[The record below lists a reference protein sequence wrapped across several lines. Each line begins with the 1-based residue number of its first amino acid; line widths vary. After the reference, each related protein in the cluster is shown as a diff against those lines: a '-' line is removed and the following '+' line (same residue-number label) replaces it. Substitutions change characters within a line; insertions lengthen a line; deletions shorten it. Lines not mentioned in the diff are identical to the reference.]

1 MGNKPD
7 TGLPRRKVAVLG
19 GGLAGL
25 SAARRL
31 LEHGC
36 EVTLVERRPF
46 LGGRAYSFRDGKDG
60 PEVDNGQHVF
70 LGCCT
75 YYVDFLQAIGSFDQ
89 TYLPKTLRAEV
100 VRDGVTGVLSSVP
113 FLGRLHLVP
122 SFAAYPHL
130 GLKDKLLVGYGM
142 LRARLTDR
150 AKNSAELDGESAY
163 DWLKRHH
170 QTDRAI
176 NNLWNLFILPA
187 LNDDIRNVSA
197 DMALMVF
204 QEALLK
210 GPSDAAIGLA
220 RVGLTSLNG
229 DPAARLLK
237 DSGGSLR
244 SGKAVKSIEVAD
256 DRVIGIRLSDGA
268 TIRADAYVSAL
279 PYGALLDALPGEVAR
294 GPFFSK
300 ASSLDS
306 APIVGIHLWY
316 DRPVMNQDFVVFLGS
331 PVQWVFNKSLIQ
343 GDRAGD
349 GQYVCISLSGAWNY
363 AGLPKDELIETF
375 TKEMARLFPRAGGA
389 KIERSFVVKELS
401 ATFRPTPGAAKHR
414 LPQRTPISNFLLA
427 GDWTQSGWPST
438 MEGAVRS
445 GVFAADALVSAGL
458 AD

>member
-1 MGNKPD
+1 MGNQPD
-7 TGLPRRKVAVLG
+7 PGLPRRKVAVLG
-19 GGLAGL
+19 GGLSGL

-70 LGCCT
+70 LGCCN
-75 YYVDFLQAIGSFDQ
+75 YYVDFLRAIGSFHQ
-89 TYLPKTLRAEV
+89 AYLPKRLRAEV

-113 FLGRLHLVP
+113 LLGRLHLVP

-142 LRARLTDR
+142 LRARLTNR
-150 AKNSAELDGESAY
+150 AENSTALDSESAY

-176 NNLWNLFILPA
+176 DRLWNLFVLPA

-210 GPSDAAIGLA
+210 EPADAAIGLS

-229 DPAARLLK
+229 EPAARLIR
-237 DSGGSLR
+237 DAGGSLLF
-244 SGKAVKSIEVAD
+244 GKVVQSIEMSEQ
-256 DRVIGIRLSDGA
+256 RVTGVRLLDGSVVS
-268 TIRADAYVSAL
+268 ADAYVSAL
-279 PYGALLDALPGEVAR
+279 PYRALLDALPREVA
-294 GPFFSK
+294 GDQFFSK
-300 ASSLDS
+300 ASALES

-316 DRPVMNQDFVVFLGS
+316 DRPGH
-331 PVQWVFNKSLIQ
+331 
-343 GDRAGD
+343 G
-349 GQYVCISLSGAWNY
+349 
-363 AGLPKDELIETF
+363 
-375 TKEMARLFPRAGGA
+375 PRT
-389 KIERSFVVKELS
+389 S
-401 ATFRPTPGAAKHR
+401 
-414 LPQRTPISNFLLA
+414 
-427 GDWTQSGWPST
+427 
-438 MEGAVRS
+438 
-445 GVFAADALVSAGL
+445 
-458 AD
+458 